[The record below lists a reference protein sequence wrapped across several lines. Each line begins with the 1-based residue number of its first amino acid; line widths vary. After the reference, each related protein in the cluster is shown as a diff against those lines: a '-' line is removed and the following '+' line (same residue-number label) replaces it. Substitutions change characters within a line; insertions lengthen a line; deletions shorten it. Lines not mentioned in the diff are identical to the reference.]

1 MIMDLIMVGIFVGLG
16 LAVVSIGLTILFYA
30 FALIVAFI
38 GWIIEKIKGE

>member
-16 LAVVSIGLTILFYA
+16 LEVVSIGLTIILYA
-30 FALIVAFI
+30 FAFIVAFI